1 MMNTIK
7 SLPIRGTSGGYG
19 PEAMNNVRKQYSTK
33 SASWK
38 AMILIIVVVAALTA
52 VITYGIEEYLDRKA
66 WDNAATVV
74 YPMTNQHVTWT
85 GAGYSGRPQ

>member
-1 MMNTIK
+1 
-7 SLPIRGTSGGYG
+7 
-19 PEAMNNVRKQYSTK
+19 
-33 SASWK
+33 
-38 AMILIIVVVAALTA
+38 MILIIVVVAALTA
-52 VITYGIEEYLDRKA
+52 AVTYGIEEYLDRKA

>member
-52 VITYGIEEYLDRKA
+52 AVTYGIEEYLDRKA

-74 YPMTNQHVTWT
+74 YQMTNQHVTWT
-85 GAGYSGRPQ
+85 GAGYGRPQ